1 LTIVRTLTLSN
12 RKGKATISAAPIL
25 SPKLE
30 EILPSVVNRLS
41 PSNIKRT
48 ANNFLDEWEK
58 SLAPPE
64 SSKDKENSV

>member
-1 LTIVRTLTLSN
+1 LTTVQALTLWN
-12 RKGKATISAAPIL
+12 RKGKAAISAAPIL